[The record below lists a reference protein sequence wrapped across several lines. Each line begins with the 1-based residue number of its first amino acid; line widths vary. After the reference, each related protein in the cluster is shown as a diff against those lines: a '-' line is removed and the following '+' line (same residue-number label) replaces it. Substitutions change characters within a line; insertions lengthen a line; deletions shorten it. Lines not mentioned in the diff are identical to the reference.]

1 MSKTSY
7 SEESVRL
14 SKAVDIAIEAIQKF
28 PPKGF
33 APEHVKH
40 FVNSYSDFK
49 NQIENPEPGF
59 DNTKSLKYL
68 QNDVFTF
75 FQEGSGDAVNHF
87 WEQIS
92 DHELGYKRQNKLTK
106 ILKRQKIKSKQ
117 EYDFV
122 TDVLVPY
129 QKEGLIAENEA
140 KALNSMMAD
149 FTIMM

>member
-14 SKAVDIAIEAIQKF
+14 SQAVDIAIASIQKF

-33 APEHVKH
+33 TSGHVKH
-40 FVNSYSDFK
+40 FINSYSDFK
-49 NQIENPEPGF
+49 NQIENPELGF

-68 QNDVFTF
+68 QNDVFIF

-87 WEQIS
+87 WKQIS

-106 ILKRQKIKSKQ
+106 ILKRQKIKNQQ

-129 QKEGLIAENEA
+129 QQEGLLNEGEISILNKLIANFE
-140 KALNSMMAD
+140 K
-149 FTIMM
+149 